1 MLSIG
6 KLSYLAQLHEEIP
19 PAINEDVLN
28 SKFPSSNNSVFLFF
42 LQLYLVAFHDGLDFI
57 SVHETLIESLRS
69 SLQDVRTKQSLE
81 QQVDIILRKQA
92 ASLAGR
98 RSFYTVS
105 FSLYLLPFSSHIYV
119 LDIQTA
125 RSSAAAREG
134 AIYRRGR
141 RCPQY
146 EG

>member
-28 SKFPSSNNSVFLFF
+28 SKFPSSIFLFF

-119 LDIQTA
+119 SDIQTA
-125 RSSAAAREG
+125 RSSTAAREG